1 VDAGELSVQLVD
13 VALLIEVLLAHNDD
27 VDERV
32 VLTEVAAALNS
43 AGYPFTTRQVTARDA
58 AAMLEDLDRGVVR
71 STAEQ
76 RAALGASLPP
86 AE

>member
-1 VDAGELSVQLVD
+1 MQLVD
-13 VALLIEVLLAHNDD
+13 VAQMIEVLLAHNDD
-27 VDERV
+27 VGERV
-32 VLTEVAAALNS
+32 VLTEVAAALNC

-76 RAALGASLPP
+76 RAAIGAGSPP
-86 AE
+86 AG